1 MRQQLITQ
9 QKGVQPEKV
18 VSKDGT
24 PISFWRSGQGPPLVL
39 VHGTAADHTR
49 WKPVLPTLEE
59 HFTVY
64 AIDRRGRGGSGD
76 SREYVIER
84 EFEDV
89 ASVVDSIR
97 EPVDLLGHSYGAL
110 CSLEAALLTS
120 NVKTLVLYEP
130 PIHAGVDF
138 YSSGTINKLKAMLDA
153 GDRGAVV
160 TTFMSEIAKMRPA
173 DLRLLQS
180 NAAWEAR
187 VAAAHTIPRELRA
200 DEDYF
205 FDPQRFKNLTT
216 PTLLLVGGD
225 SPRFLKVA
233 SAAVYA
239 ALPTAKIAAMPG
251 QQHAAM
257 DTGTELFTTEVL
269 RFLMRPEQSA

>member
-1 MRQQLITQ
+1 MRQQLIMQ
-9 QKGVQPEKV
+9 QKGVHPEKV

-24 PISFWRSGQGPPLVL
+24 PIAFWRSGQGPPLVL

-49 WKPVLPTLEE
+49 WKPVLPTLED

-76 SREYVIER
+76 SSEYAIER

-89 ASVVDSIR
+89 ASVVGSIR
-97 EPVDLLGHSYGAL
+97 EPVNLLGHSYGAL

-120 NVKTLVLYEP
+120 NVRKLVLYEP
-130 PIHAGVDF
+130 PVRAGVDL
-138 YSSGTINKLKAMLDA
+138 YPSGTIRRLEALLDA
-153 GDRGAVV
+153 GDRGELV
-160 TTFMSEIAKMRPA
+160 TTFMGEIAKVRPD

-180 NAAWEAR
+180 LPAWKAR
-187 VAAAHTIPRELRA
+187 LAAAHTIPREMRA

-205 FDPQRFKNLTT
+205 FDPQRFKMLTT

-225 SPRFLKVA
+225 SPRFVKVA

-239 ALPTAKIAAMPG
+239 ALPDAKIAAMPR

-269 RFLMRPEQSA
+269 RFLRRPGQSV